1 MDAEKCVT
9 EQIKAHAMHD
19 RVESWLSEGLR
30 YIQDD
35 SCPFCGQTLDNATT
49 IIGDYKVFFSEAY
62 KTLRADIDKLRDI
75 VEERFGDRAIA
86 VVEKLLDQNTSNIEF
101 WSRYCKLESPS
112 VGSDEV
118 SVADALR
125 SIREAA
131 VALLN
136 RKAATPLDQILLDS
150 TFTAAKAA
158 FDSIYGNKRMIYNQA
173 VLKANTII
181 TSMKATIEA
190 TDIRDVERSLT
201 NLHDMKKRHEPIT
214 KEACDKY
221 VSAQSEKKELTEE
234 KEAIKKELDDLMRLD
249 LGRYEQ
255 TINRLLNDFNAGFR
269 ITKTRHGYP
278 GGIASSSYQ
287 ILINNTAVEVGD
299 KQTPLNRSSFRN
311 TLSSGDKSTL
321 ALAFFLAQLE
331 FDSDRSEKIVIFDDP
346 FSSQD
351 SFRRSHTAKKIKEC
365 GKECSQVLILSH
377 DDQFLKLVWDQL
389 ARQPADRKSI
399 KFERIGQHDTTV
411 SDWDIEIATQ
421 DPFLSDRQALVDY
434 YNKANIDPIN
444 SRDIVTK
451 IRPVLETYI
460 RNICPS
466 QFNQADSLGTI
477 IRVIS
482 DTGASSPLF
491 KLRHELDLI
500 NKYTT
505 PFSHGRSDPL
515 NTQIDDNELY
525 GFVKKTLNITGGC

>member
-269 ITKTRHGYP
+269 ITKTR
-278 GGIASSSYQ
+278 AWLSW
-287 ILINNTAVEVGD
+287 GD
-299 KQTPLNRSSFRN
+299 S
-311 TLSSGDKSTL
+311 
-321 ALAFFLAQLE
+321 
-331 FDSDRSEKIVIFDDP
+331 
-346 FSSQD
+346 
-351 SFRRSHTAKKIKEC
+351 
-365 GKECSQVLILSH
+365 
-377 DDQFLKLVWDQL
+377 
-389 ARQPADRKSI
+389 
-399 KFERIGQHDTTV
+399 KFQ
-411 SDWDIEIATQ
+411 
-421 DPFLSDRQALVDY
+421 LSD
-434 YNKANIDPIN
+434 
-444 SRDIVTK
+444 
-451 IRPVLETYI
+451 
-460 RNICPS
+460 
-466 QFNQADSLGTI
+466 
-477 IRVIS
+477 
-482 DTGASSPLF
+482 
-491 KLRHELDLI
+491 
-500 NKYTT
+500 
-505 PFSHGRSDPL
+505 SH
-515 NTQIDDNELY
+515 
-525 GFVKKTLNITGGC
+525 